1 MTNSP
6 KVKVNQRDLERVLLQ
21 LASVLKEGMDQGITQ
36 GWFHLP
42 QSDHDALWL
51 AASILQRSGQF
62 PAYKLTFYHR
72 GQGDDTCGVVFRC
85 HESS

>member
-6 KVKVNQRDLERVLLQ
+6 KVKVEPAHLERVLNR
-21 LASVLKEGMDQGITQ
+21 LAFALMESQAQGIKQ

-42 QSDHDALWL
+42 KGDHDALWL

-62 PAYKLTFYHR
+62 PLYKLTFYH
-72 GQGDDTCGVVFRC
+72 QGRDAETCGVVFRY
-85 HESS
+85 HDP

>member
-6 KVKVNQRDLERVLLQ
+6 KVKVKPADLQRVLLL
-21 LASVLKEGMDQGITQ
+21 LASALKEGQTQGIKQ

-42 QSDHDALWL
+42 KGDHDALWL

-62 PAYKLTFYHR
+62 PHYKLTFYHQ
-72 GQGDDTCGVVFRC
+72 GQDKETCGVVFRDYD
-85 HESS
+85 S